1 MSKQHL
7 VLIGGGHAHLL
18 TLTNIRTLVDKG
30 YRVTVIQPSQ
40 YHYYSGMGPGMLGGT
55 YTAKQIRFQTRKMVE
70 QQGGRFILD
79 RVTAIAPEKGSVTLK
94 LTGERV
100 PYDVLSCNAGS
111 YVPSNGITG
120 NNSNIF
126 TVKPI
131 ELLLAA
137 RERIIA
143 LSEHGTIRV
152 AVIGGGPSSVE
163 VAGNVWRLGYDHCE
177 YQPEMTLIAGSQL
190 LGRLNPKISNLA
202 RNSLQKR
209 GIRIVEGKRITEI
222 NKQEIRFT
230 SGETMQADI
239 IFSAIGVRPSR
250 IFTNSRL
257 PTGPDGGLLVNR
269 FLQSTG
275 FENIFGGGDCISFAP
290 EPLAKVGV
298 YAVRQNPILVHNL
311 TACLTGEPLQEF
323 DPNGSNYLQIYN
335 LGDNTGIF
343 CKGSF
348 VFSGR
353 MAFLLKDY
361 IDRRFMRT
369 FQQSIS

>member
-1 MSKQHL
+1 MSKKHL
-7 VLIGGGHAHLL
+7 VLIGGGHAHLMAL
-18 TLTNIRTLVDKG
+18 ANIHTLVNRG

-55 YTAKQIRFQTRKMVE
+55 YTAGQIRFQTRKMVE
-70 QQGGRFILD
+70 LQGGRFILD
-79 RVTAIAPEKGSVTLK
+79 RVTEIDPAKGSVSLEIA
-94 LTGERV
+94 GERI

-111 YVPSNGITG
+111 HVPDDAITG
-120 NNSNIF
+120 NSSSIF

-131 ELLLAA
+131 ELLLTAQ
-137 RERIIA
+137 ERIMA
-143 LSEHGTIRV
+143 LSEHESIKV

-163 VAGNVWRLGYDHCE
+163 VAGNVWRLGYDHCV
-177 YQPEMTLIAGSQL
+177 YRPEITLIAGSQL
-190 LGRLNPKISNLA
+190 LGKLNPKISDLA
-202 RNSLQKR
+202 RNSLRKR
-209 GIRIVEGKRITEI
+209 GIRIVEEKRITGISE
-222 NKQEIRFT
+222 QEIRFT
-230 SGETMQADI
+230 SGETMRADI

-250 IFTNSRL
+250 IFANSGL
-257 PTGPDGGLLVNR
+257 PTGPDGGLLVNQ

-298 YAVRQNPILVHNL
+298 YAVRQNPVLVHNL
-311 TACLTGEPLQEF
+311 TACLAGEPLQEF
-323 DPNGSNYLQIYN
+323 DPGGGYLQIYN

-343 CKGSF
+343 CKWSF

-353 MAFLLKDY
+353 IAFLLKDY

-369 FQQSIS
+369 FQKLPH